1 MPDPRQ
7 QARAAT
13 LRQLHDRRSIL
24 LLPNAWD
31 AGTAALCARHGFP
44 AIGTTSGGLA
54 WALGYPDG
62 EQAPLREVL
71 AVVARMVRAV
81 DVPVTVDLETGYGDE
96 SAAVAESVRALLTT
110 GAAGLNLEDGM
121 PGHGPLRRI
130 EEAAARIAAARA
142 AANEAGIA
150 LVINARVDH
159 WMQEQSDPAA
169 PLADAIAR
177 ARAYLAAGADCIY
190 PIGLRDTDTLR
201 RFIQAIDAPVNV
213 AAGAGMP
220 ALPELA
226 RLGVARVSTAT
237 RLSTIALDAV
247 DRALRTMRET
257 GSFESLASQ
266 FTYADAQ
273 ALFEP

>member
-1 MPDPRQ
+1 MPDPRH

-220 ALPELA
+220 PLPELA
-226 RLGVARVSTAT
+226 MLGVARVSTAT

-273 ALFEP
+273 ALFES